1 MTFNEEKSIFST
13 DTLTLF
19 GSVISKG
26 TIKPDPERLRPLKE
40 LPPPQNIAAQ
50 RRVIGMFSYASVNSK
65 HQHPPLATPGVL
77 HSTAAPGPG
86 FILDDLPRGP
96 GFCISIKLR
105 LVQ

>member
-1 MTFNEEKSIFST
+1 MNKLCTDITLGQDFLKQYKSVEITFGGSEPTFNEEKSIFST

-50 RRVIGMFSYASVNSK
+50 RRVIGMFSYYSK
-65 HQHPPLATPGVL
+65 WIP
-77 HSTAAPGPG
+77 S
-86 FILDDLPRGP
+86 F
-96 GFCISIKLR
+96 LR
-105 LVQ
+105 K